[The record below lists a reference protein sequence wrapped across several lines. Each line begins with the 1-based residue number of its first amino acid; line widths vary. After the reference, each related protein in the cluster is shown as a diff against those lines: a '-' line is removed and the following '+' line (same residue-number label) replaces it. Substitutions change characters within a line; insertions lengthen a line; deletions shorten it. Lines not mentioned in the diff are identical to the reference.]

1 MKAHAHTF
9 SKLTPKEAA
18 ELLSFTTTDI
28 FEHTKGLYKYYIKNC
43 ANSGDSLWEYISILA
58 LMYNAG
64 RVDGIREERA
74 RKAAKQ

>member
-1 MKAHAHTF
+1 MKAHTHAF

-18 ELLSFTTTDI
+18 ELLNFTTTDI
-28 FEHTKGLYKYYIKNC
+28 FEHVKSLYDYYSKNC

-58 LMYNAG
+58 LMYNSG

-74 RKAAKQ
+74 RKAAK